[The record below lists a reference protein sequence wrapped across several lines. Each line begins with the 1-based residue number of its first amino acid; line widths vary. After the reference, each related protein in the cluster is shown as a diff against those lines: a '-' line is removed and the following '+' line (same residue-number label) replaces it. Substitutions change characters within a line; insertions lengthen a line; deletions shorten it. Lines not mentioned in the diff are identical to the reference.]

1 MDHDWLG
8 IQVELSLQASYTFFE
23 FFEAEEGRD
32 EQKIFFFF
40 FFNFLP
46 RIYIVHVKE
55 KQNYNE
61 YC

>member
-40 FFNFLP
+40 FFLIFSP
-46 RIYIVHVKE
+46 
-55 KQNYNE
+55 E
-61 YC
+61 YTLSM